1 MSARR
6 VKSVTLLACVA
17 ALTVLFAANARYV
30 YSDSLDRVPRLTAGH
45 IADPRFAGSTF
56 RVEGE
61 VRSVGT
67 SSNGIMFIDLY
78 QPEQDLN
85 IDVPVFPSV
94 GSPPVRPGRGDVV
107 RVTGN
112 LGTYRGQPQLG
123 PLSAA
128 HVEVLTPAAATAPPV
143 RPWNPSD
150 TAVTLGAAAT
160 RIGETL
166 LVGPLTAI
174 DVEPFTSRA
183 GRQHVRL
190 VLADPESTVQG
201 ILYQGDWTEDHV
213 TLLKSGEPLIVAA
226 EISEYRDRPSLVV
239 RQIHTLD

>member
-1 MSARR
+1 MSGRS

-17 ALTVLFAANARYV
+17 ALIVLFAANARYV

-128 HVEVLTPAAATAPPV
+128 HVEVLAAAAAAAPPV

-150 TAVTLGAAAT
+150 TAVALGAAAA

-183 GRQHVRL
+183 GRRHVRL

-201 ILYQGDWTEDHV
+201 IVYQGDWADDHV
-213 TLLKSGEPLIVAA
+213 ELLQSGASIVVTA
-226 EISEYRDRPSLVV
+226 EIEEYRDRPSLVV